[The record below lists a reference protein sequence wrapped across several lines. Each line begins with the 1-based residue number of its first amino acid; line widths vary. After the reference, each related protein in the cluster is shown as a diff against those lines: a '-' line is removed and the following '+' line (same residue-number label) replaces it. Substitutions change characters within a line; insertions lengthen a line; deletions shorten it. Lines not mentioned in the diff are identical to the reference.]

1 MTTTPRRR
9 MRQNRVLRL
18 LDHLERDPRADAVID
33 AAGRGARALPPGRG
47 RDALHGRRLG
57 HPVHPLRVQVPV
69 GSRRSAALL
78 DPRPGRSREAEVLV
92 GVGLAA
98 VPAAPAGWVGRAE
111 HTDNNRETER
121 RPGAA
126 EEGVTH
132 GSPDRHV

>member
-1 MTTTPRRR
+1 
-9 MRQNRVLRL
+9 MRQNRVLWPPDR
-18 LDHLERDPRADAVID
+18 LERDPRADAVID
-33 AAGRGARALPPGRG
+33 AIGRGVRALPSGRG
-47 RDALHGRRLG
+47 RGALHGRWLG
-57 HPVHPLRVQVPV
+57 HPLHPLRVQVPI

-78 DPRPGRSREAEVLV
+78 DPRPGRSREAEVLA
-92 GVGLAA
+92 GVGLTAA
-98 VPAAPAGWVGRAE
+98 VPAALAGWVDRAE